1 MTILSLF
8 PNDLKLFLC
17 EIEKAGAL
25 LCLVGGGARDFL
37 MSGVLSNDL
46 DFEVR
51 NIEIGILKKKFKD
64 KGVAFDE
71 LPYDIIR
78 VSYKGFDLEF
88 SCPRLENPILDNKSH
103 HHFEAILDCHLSYDR
118 AFARRDFTLNAI
130 GFEFSFLKDTEKMID
145 PFSGAED
152 LKKNHLREI
161 NDDFFLDSVRFL
173 RLVRFHVKYSFSIS
187 ESIDN
192 KMGMFDLSELS
203 IHHFKEEMRKS
214 VRAGEFIN
222 VFNRLVSEYQ
232 LRIPVDFY
240 FFKAHHFN
248 SDVKNAED
256 VLVSVFFK
264 SEQDA
269 QKVSAFFSMP
279 QSKLRDLKSFHASY
293 NSISL
298 LKMTDLKVLSQKS
311 MNDEETLSLLRDLKN
326 LEEKKEWRDHYPN
339 HLLISW
345 DDWES
350 VKVSGDE
357 IENTPAPLR
366 SFVKYYKA
374 LKSVVS

>member
-37 MSGVLSNDL
+37 KSGVLSNDL

-51 NIEIGILKKKFKD
+51 NTEIENLKSFFKD
-64 KGVAFDE
+64 KAVAFDE
-71 LPYDIIR
+71 LPYDILR
-78 VSYKGFDLEF
+78 VAYKGFDLEF

-130 GFEFSFLKDTEKMID
+130 GFEFSFQKETEKMID

-187 ESIDN
+187 ESINN

-214 VRAGEFIN
+214 ERAGEFIN

-232 LRIPVDFY
+232 LKIPESFY
-240 FFKAHHFN
+240 FFKGHHFN
-248 SDVKNAED
+248 SDVENAED

-269 QKVSAFFSMP
+269 QKLSAFFSMP

-298 LKMTDLKVLSQKS
+298 FKMTDLKALSQKS
-311 MNDEETLSLLRDLKN
+311 MNDEEVLALLRDLKN
-326 LEEKKEWRDHYPN
+326 LEEKKEWREHYPN

-345 DDWES
+345 DDWEG

-374 LKSVVS
+374 FKSVVS